1 MAAPEMTV
9 VQFAQR
15 LGIPRSTAYL
25 AVKLGQI
32 EVINIA
38 TSPLRKRLRITEA
51 AYARYVESRRVPR
64 KQKGSAA

>member
-32 EVINIA
+32 DVINIA

-51 AYARYVESRRVPR
+51 AYQRYLKSREI
-64 KQKGSAA
+64 KGRRSAA